1 MSETAPDSADGNVAS
16 GTGDNSFVVVAN
28 RLPVDMIIES
38 DGTKSW
44 QESPG
49 GLVSAVSPVLE
60 KHQGCWVG
68 WPGVTDEAPEPF
80 RTERG
85 VLLHPVELTQHDFE
99 EFYEGFSNAT
109 LWPLYHNLIVTPEF
123 NRSWWDAYR
132 DVNLRFATEVATV
145 AAPGATVWVQDYQ
158 LQLVPGILRQ
168 LRPDLTIGFFL
179 HIPFPP
185 PEIYR
190 QLPWR
195 NEMLRGLLDADL
207 IGFHLESNVRNFVE
221 LCRGYDM
228 EVSGEIKVREA
239 GITITLPNGHSL
251 GVGVFPISI
260 DTAAIA
266 ATLAADTHHESHGE
280 LEQMHHNMG
289 SPSTVFL
296 GVDRLDYTK
305 GILQR
310 LLAFEEL
317 LDSGALD
324 PKEVALVQLATPSR
338 ERIDSYRTTRSNVE
352 EAVGRING
360 RFSQIGRP
368 VVHYQHRSVTKDVL
382 MRYYRLAD
390 VMLVT
395 PFRDGMNLVAKEFVA
410 TRADSS
416 GALVLSE
423 FAGAADEL
431 TQAHLCNPFDIEDIK
446 KAMLQATWG
455 LKNNPEAMKER
466 MSAMYNQ
473 VMEHDVDLWAN
484 AFLGA
489 LGTLDQK
496 HSA

>member
-1 MSETAPDSADGNVAS
+1 MSPSA
-16 GTGDNSFVVVAN
+16 TGDFVVVAN
-28 RLPVDMIIES
+28 RLPVDMVTEA
-38 DGTKSW
+38 DGSKTW
-44 QESPG
+44 QASPG
-49 GLVSAVSPVLE
+49 GLVAALSPVLE

-68 WPGVTDEAPEPF
+68 WPGVADESPEPF

-85 VLLHPVELTQHDFE
+85 VLLHPVTLTHHDYE

-145 AAPGATVWVQDYQ
+145 AAEGATVWVQDYQ

-168 LRPDLTIGFFL
+168 MRPDLTIGFFL

-185 PEIYR
+185 AEIYR

-195 NEMLRGLLDADL
+195 DEMLRGLLDADL

-221 LCRGYDM
+221 LCRAYDLDI
-228 EVSGEIKVREA
+228 SGDITIREA
-239 GITITLPNGHSL
+239 GITITTTSGHTV
-251 GVGVFPISI
+251 GVGAFPISI
-260 DTAAIA
+260 DTSATAEPDEAALQQ
-266 ATLAADTHHESHGE
+266 TFRD
-280 LEQMHHNMG
+280 MG

-310 LLAFEEL
+310 LTAFEEL
-317 LDSGALD
+317 LESGALNPAD
-324 PKEVALVQLATPSR
+324 VALVQLATPSR
-338 ERIDSYRTTRSNVE
+338 ERIDSYRITRSQVE

-360 RFSQIGRP
+360 RFAQIGRP
-368 VVHYQHRSVTKDVL
+368 VVHYQHRSVSKEVL
-382 MRYYRLAD
+382 QRYYKLAD

-431 TQAHLCNPFDIEDIK
+431 TQAHLCNPFDIESIK
-446 KAMLQATWG
+446 KAMLQAALG
-455 LKNNPEAMKER
+455 LKNNPETMKER

-473 VMEHDVDLWAN
+473 VMNHDVDLWAS

-489 LGTLDQK
+489 LEK
-496 HSA
+496 ARS